1 MQLFVCAVLLV
12 TTALGYESSMA
23 DGIASS
29 FNVSC
34 RKDRW
39 SLHAVRTVPKL
50 ATLRHGS
57 DYLGHNITFTG
68 FPKLR
73 LNYMNNGKGYLV
85 YTYVNKVS
93 VNLGF
98 HLERSL
104 KRHGVPHLLFLCET
118 PEVCK
123 TLKKR
128 HAYYWQPIP
137 LQLSF
142 RRAALV
148 FDTLKKNYWGQ
159 SSWVRA
165 NFDRHLVR
173 AGVNI
178 VCIDADVLIGR
189 DPRPVLFNDATDM
202 SVSMEWRTF
211 KPWIWSHSLMKLPGR
226 SEDCHSVHD
235 SHVPE
240 QSFVCINNGVM
251 RLDSNKRTR
260 TFVELVRNRSLVE
273 MASSRY
279 SGWDQSA
286 IGRVFFEARVTF
298 DMQTMVR
305 IQSENALISD
315 RNQLNMSVL
324 SFEPQIPNALSN
336 YTKLN
341 KGNDTASFVCHA
353 IGLRKSWNVKAAWLQ
368 QSCGEGDAQREH
380 SLDE

>member
-1 MQLFVCAVLLV
+1 MPMAGTFSRLEPTIALSLSLSLSLSLPFIHCLIGVAYSMQLFVCAVLLV

-279 SGWDQSA
+279 S
-286 IGRVFFEARVTF
+286 VC
-298 DMQTMVR
+298 
-305 IQSENALISD
+305 
-315 RNQLNMSVL
+315 L
-324 SFEPQIPNALSN
+324 SCHQCNPNP
-336 YTKLN
+336 
-341 KGNDTASFVCHA
+341 
-353 IGLRKSWNVKAAWLQ
+353 
-368 QSCGEGDAQREH
+368 
-380 SLDE
+380 